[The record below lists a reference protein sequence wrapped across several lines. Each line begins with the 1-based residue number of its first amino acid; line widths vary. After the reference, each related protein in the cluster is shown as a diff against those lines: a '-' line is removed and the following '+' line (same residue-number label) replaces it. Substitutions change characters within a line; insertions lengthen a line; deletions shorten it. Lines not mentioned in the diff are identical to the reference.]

1 MSIEGKENGTDN
13 NSEVS
18 STKESIKLDA
28 TPNILWYSLSNNFK
42 GCGPN
47 HISVK
52 SQPDGI
58 NVK

>member
-28 TPNILWYSLSNNFK
+28 TPNIL
-42 GCGPN
+42 
-47 HISVK
+47 
-52 SQPDGI
+52 
-58 NVK
+58 